1 MRRVT
6 CMVLS
11 LIVFMAS
18 WPLITYA
25 QEGTN
30 WALREHGGTWSAA
43 RVWSDKERAE
53 FAFDNDVQTFWGS
66 GSFNMETLYRTLP
79 DVKRITQV
87 VVKWHPQ
94 SSTQTR
100 WWKLLYK
107 VPGEDV
113 WTLLDEGQR
122 GAWPR
127 SEPYIYN
134 CDIAAREWA
143 ISIDQ
148 SIDTTNLSEFELWG
162 YEYEITATPSADG
175 VLITTKEMLPP
186 LTVYRSELQIGT
198 SDTASYTDTDY
209 PPGETVTYT
218 VTDSTGKS
226 ASATVLTC
234 PSPPV
239 LSATPDIDRVTLS
252 WPAVATATNYIIYRG
267 GARIGETAELTYA
280 DRNLAP
286 ATTLTYT
293 AEAVNSSG
301 PGRSSGPVQVTTLE
315 QPPPPDAPTGL
326 RVTGRTTTSL
336 SVAWDAMVGVSGY
349 KVYLNGALAGQTAG
363 TVWTFAG
370 LVPATEYRL
379 SIQAYS
385 GEYDGAISS
394 PVYGFTVGPPGPVS
408 NLIANA
414 GATEASL
421 TWMPPAAGDLAT
433 GYRIYR
439 AGTLIADTGDT
450 YYIDQGLI
458 IGTSYTYEVRAYNA
472 AGEGPG
478 VTATVITDDLPV
490 PAMPIGLDCQATQR
504 TITARWQPAEWA
516 IKYRIYIDGALS
528 DETGIAQYKLVG
540 LSPATQYAVE
550 VRACN
555 EAGESLP
562 ASLSVTT
569 LDGTPEISVSPYG
582 SGFIAR
588 WAAPGQA
595 LEDMPDSYDLRLD
608 NELVAGGL
616 QQSYYGQDKL
626 AWTPGSIHT
635 VTIDAVYG
643 SKIFSTSAEVTALLS
658 SDPVDSDDVQAGVS
672 FSIRSMWPIL
682 AVVTAFSMAFLAWDG
697 LWRLIRGW

>member
-18 WPLITYA
+18 WPLIAYA
-25 QEGTN
+25 QEDTN
-30 WALREHGGTWSAA
+30 WALREYGGTWSAT
-43 RVWSDKERAE
+43 STYSYGERAE
-53 FAFDNDVQTFWGS
+53 LAFDGDPNTFWGS
-66 GSFNMETLYRTLP
+66 GYFNDATLFRTLSTA
-79 DVKRITQV
+79 KRITKV
-87 VVKWHPQ
+87 MVRWHPQ
-94 SSTQTR
+94 SQLQQR
-100 WWKLLYK
+100 N
-107 VPGEDV
+107 
-113 WTLLDEGQR
+113 WTLSYKLPGQSDWVVLDTGSR
-122 GAWPR
+122 AAWPR
-127 SEPYIYN
+127 EEPYEFN
-134 CDIAAREWA
+134 CDVTAAEW
-143 ISIDQ
+143 SFRLQQ
-148 SIDTTNLSEFELWG
+148 SRDTTNLAEFELWG

-175 VLITTKEMLPP
+175 VLITTKDMLPP

-209 PPGETVTYT
+209 PPGETVTYK
-218 VTDSTGKS
+218 VTDATGKS
-226 ASATVLTC
+226 SSATVLTC
-234 PSPPV
+234 PAPPV
-239 LSATPDIDRVTLS
+239 LAATPDVDRVQMS
-252 WPAVATATNYIIYRG
+252 WPAVSTATNYIIYRD
-267 GARIGETAELTYA
+267 GAKIGETAELTYT

-286 ATTLTYT
+286 ATTLVYT
-293 AEAVNSSG
+293 AEAVNFSG

-326 RVTGRTTTSL
+326 RVTGRATSSL
-336 SVAWDAMVGVSGY
+336 SVTWDAMPGVSGY
-349 KVYLNGALAGQTAG
+349 KVYINGALAGQTAG

-370 LVPATEYRL
+370 LAQATEYRL
-379 SIQAYS
+379 SVQAYS
-385 GEYDGAISS
+385 GEYDGAVSS
-394 PVYGFTVGPPGPVS
+394 PVYASTIGPPGPVS

-516 IKYRIYIDGALS
+516 IKYRIYIDGALVS
-528 DETGIAQYKLVG
+528 ETSLAQYKAVG
-540 LSPATQYAVE
+540 LVPATRYTIE

-562 ASLSVTT
+562 ASLSLTT
-569 LDGTPEISVSPYG
+569 EDGTPALTVSPYG
-582 SGFIAR
+582 SGYIAR

-616 QQSYYGQDKL
+616 QQSYYGQDKM
-626 AWTPGSIHT
+626 AWAPGSIHT
-635 VTIDAVYG
+635 VTLHAVYG
-643 SKIFSTSAEVTALLS
+643 QKEFTASAELTALLS
-658 SDPVDSDDVQAGVS
+658 TDPVDSDDVHTGIS
-672 FSIRSMWPIL
+672 FSIRSLWPIL

>member
-1 MRRVT
+1 VKRVT

-18 WPLITYA
+18 WPLVTHA
-25 QEGTN
+25 QEDTN
-30 WALREHGGTWSAA
+30 WALTEYGGTWRATLTYSHG
-43 RVWSDKERAE
+43 ERAE
-53 FAFDNDVQTFWGS
+53 FAFDGDPNTFWSS
-66 GSFNMETLYRTLP
+66 GTFKAATLYRTLP
-79 DVKRITQV
+79 TAKRITKIV
-87 VVKWHPQ
+87 VRWHPE
-94 SSTQTR
+94 SKTQQRT
-100 WWKLLYK
+100 
-107 VPGEDV
+107 
-113 WTLLDEGQR
+113 WTLSYKRPGQSDWVVLDTGSR
-122 GAWPR
+122 AAWPR
-127 SEPYIYN
+127 EEPYEYY
-134 CDIAAREWA
+134 CDVTAAEW
-143 ISIDQ
+143 SFTLRQ
-148 SIDTTNLSEFELWG
+148 SKDTTNLAEFELWG

-175 VLITTKEMLPP
+175 VLITTKDMLPP
-186 LTVYRSELQIGT
+186 LTVCRSELQIGT

-218 VTDSTGKS
+218 VTDATGKS
-226 ASATVLTC
+226 SSATVLTC
-234 PSPPV
+234 PAPPV
-239 LSATPDIDRVTLS
+239 LAATPDVDRVQLS
-252 WPAVATATNYIIYRG
+252 WPAVSTATNYIIYRG
-267 GARIGETAELTYA
+267 GAQIGETQELTYT

-286 ATTLTYT
+286 NTTLVYR
-293 AEAVNSSG
+293 AAAVNLSG
-301 PGRSSGPVQVTTLE
+301 PGRVSGPVQVITLE
-315 QPPPPDAPTGL
+315 QPPPPDAPTL
-326 RVTGRTTTSL
+326 IVTGRTTSSL
-336 SVAWDAMVGVSGY
+336 SVVWDSIPGVSGY
-349 KVYLNGALAGQTAG
+349 KVYIDGALAGQTAG

-379 SIQAYS
+379 SVQAYS
-385 GEYDGAISS
+385 GEYDGAVSS
-394 PVYGFTVGPPGPVS
+394 PVYASTIGPPGPVS
-408 NLIANA
+408 NLIATA

-458 IGTSYTYEVRAYNA
+458 IGTSYTYEVRAYND

-478 VTATVITDDLPV
+478 VSATIITDDLPV
-490 PAMPIGLDCQATQR
+490 PTMPAGLEAQATQR
-504 TITARWQPAEWA
+504 TITTQWQPAEWA
-516 IKYRIYIDGALS
+516 IKYRIYIDGALVS
-528 DETGIAQYKLVG
+528 ETSLAQYKAVG
-540 LSPATQYAVE
+540 LVPATRYTIE

-569 LDGTPEISVSPYG
+569 LDGTPALTVSPYG